1 MEGRLL
7 IKRTITVL
15 GVLVV
20 VIYSGFVLDDFVRG
34 PRIIIESPA
43 DMLATSTRVLAV
55 SGRAVH
61 INNLSLNGA
70 PIPFDLKG
78 NFRETILLA
87 NGYNRIT
94 ISATDRYDRTVEK
107 VLELTLKEGAHDAL
121 VATTTEEI
129 LINQ

>member
-1 MEGRLL
+1 ML
-7 IKRTITVL
+7 TAL

-20 VIYSGFVLDDFVRG
+20 VVYSAFVLDDFVRG
-34 PRIIIESPA
+34 PRIIIENPA
-43 DMLATSTRVLAV
+43 NMLATTTRALIV
-55 SGRAVH
+55 SGQAVH

-107 VLELTLKEGAHDAL
+107 VLELTLKDNERDAL